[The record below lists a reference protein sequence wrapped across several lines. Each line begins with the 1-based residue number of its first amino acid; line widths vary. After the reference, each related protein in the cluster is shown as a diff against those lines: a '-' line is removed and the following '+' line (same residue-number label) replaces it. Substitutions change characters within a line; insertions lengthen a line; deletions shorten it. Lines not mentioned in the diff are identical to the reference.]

1 MRLAVYGKKISAEA
15 REDIENLHS
24 ILIESGVDFKVYH
37 RLNDFI
43 EEHCDLGL
51 SFETFRDHQ
60 DLMAYR
66 PDFLITIGGDG
77 TILDAT
83 TLVRDSGIPILGI
96 NTGRLGF
103 LSNVN
108 RQKIEDSLEALF
120 RKDYKLSQRRLLS
133 LETSALN
140 LEMPFALNEITVSR
154 KDTTAMV
161 TVEVSING
169 EFFNSYWADGLI
181 VATPT
186 GSTGYSLS
194 CNGPIMMPG
203 SETLV
208 LTPIA
213 PHNLT
218 ARPFVIPNH
227 CEIELK
233 VNSREEWN
241 LVSLDSRIYSIRN
254 GESLKIRRANFSI
267 ALVETAEHTF
277 AKTLRNKL
285 MWGMDKRN

>member
-1 MRLAVYGKKISAEA
+1 MKLAVYGKKFSAEA

-24 ILIESGVDFKVYH
+24 ILVESKIDFKVFH

-43 EEHCDLGL
+43 KSHCNLGL
-51 SFETFRDHQ
+51 DFDEFHSHE
-60 DLMAYR
+60 DLISYQ

-108 RQKIEDSLEALF
+108 RKMVAESLESIF
-120 RKDYKLSQRRLLS
+120 REDYKISQRRLLH
-133 LETSALN
+133 LECDALD
-140 LEMPFALNEITVSR
+140 LDLPFALNEITVSR

-161 TVEVSING
+161 TVEVSIDG
-169 EFFNSYWADGLI
+169 EFFNNYWADGLI
-181 VATPT
+181 IATPT

-194 CNGPIMMPG
+194 CNGPIIMPG

-218 ARPFVIPNH
+218 ARPFVIPNS

-233 VNSREEWN
+233 VYSREGWN
-241 LVSLDSRIYSIRN
+241 LVSLDSRIYSLPN
-254 GESLKIRRANFSI
+254 GEPLKIRI
-267 ALVETAEHTF
+267 ADFTIGLVETADQTF
-277 AKTLRNKL
+277 AQTLRNKL

>member
-15 REDIENLHS
+15 REDIENLHA
-24 ILIESGVDFKVYH
+24 ILVESGVDFIVYH
-37 RLNDFI
+37 RLNDYI

-51 SFETFRDHQ
+51 SFTTFRNHQ
-60 DLMAYR
+60 ELMEYA
-66 PDFLITIGGDG
+66 PNFLITIGGDG
-77 TILDAT
+77 TILDAA

-108 RQKIEDSLEALF
+108 RQKIEESLEALF
-120 RKDYKLSQRRLLS
+120 REDFKLSHRRVLH
-133 LETSALN
+133 LESSALD
-140 LEMPFALNEITVSR
+140 LELPFALNEITVSR

-181 VATPT
+181 IATPT

-203 SETLV
+203 SETFV

-218 ARPFVIPNH
+218 ARPFVIPNS

-233 VNSREEWN
+233 VDSREEWN
-241 LVSLDSRIYSIRN
+241 LVSLDSRIYSLRN
-254 GESLKIRRANFSI
+254 GERLKIRLANFNI

-285 MWGMDKRN
+285 MWGLDKRN

>member
-1 MRLAVYGKKISAEA
+1 MRVAVYGKKFSAEA
-15 REDIENLHS
+15 REDIEQLHS
-24 ILIESGVDFKVYH
+24 ILVESKIEFKVYH
-37 RLNDFI
+37 RLNAFI
-43 EEHCDLGL
+43 VDHCDMGL
-51 SFETFRDHQ
+51 DFEEFRSHE
-60 DLMAYR
+60 DLIEYQ

-108 RQKIEDSLEALF
+108 RKKVEENLQALF
-120 RKDYKLSQRRLLS
+120 RKDYHLSERRLLS
-133 LETSALN
+133 LECDALD
-140 LEMPFALNEITVSR
+140 LEMPFALNEVTVSR

-161 TVEVSING
+161 TVEVHING
-169 EFFNSYWADGLI
+169 EFFNNYWADGLI
-181 VATPT
+181 IATPT

-203 SETLV
+203 SETFV
-208 LTPIA
+208 ITPIA

-218 ARPFVIPNH
+218 ARPFVIPNS

-233 VNSREEWN
+233 VFSREGRN
-241 LVSLDSRIYSIRN
+241 LVSLDSRIYSLPN
-254 GESLKIRRANFSI
+254 GEVLKVRLASFTI
-267 ALVETAEHTF
+267 ALVETADHTF
-277 AKTLRNKL
+277 AQTLRNKL

>member
-1 MRLAVYGKKISAEA
+1 MRLAVYGKKFSAEA

-24 ILIESGVDFKVYH
+24 ILVESNIEFKVYH
-37 RLNDFI
+37 LLNDFI
-43 EEHCDLGL
+43 KSHCNLGL
-51 SFETFRDHQ
+51 EFQEFRSHD
-60 DLMAYR
+60 DLLAYK

-108 RQKIEDSLEALF
+108 RKKVEESLEAIF
-120 RKDYKLSQRRLLS
+120 REDYKLSQRRLLH
-133 LETSALN
+133 LECDALD
-140 LEMPFALNEITVSR
+140 LDLPFALNEITVSR

-161 TVEVSING
+161 TVEVSIDG

-181 VATPT
+181 IATPT

-194 CNGPIMMPG
+194 CNGPIIMPG

-218 ARPFVIPNH
+218 ARPFVIPNS
-227 CEIELK
+227 CEIEIK
-233 VNSREEWN
+233 VYSREAWN
-241 LVSLDSRIYSIRN
+241 LVSLDSRIYSLAN
-254 GESLKIRRANFSI
+254 GDVLKIRMADFTI
-267 ALVETAEHTF
+267 GLVETADQTF
-277 AKTLRNKL
+277 AQTLRNKL